1 MRVEQK
7 KNDFQISKYCRAKY
21 EHIRVRGEEEGRNE
35 DRNIGLM
42 AGLDANM
49 INVNVVFIKCTF
61 VAG

>member
-1 MRVEQK
+1 MIFKSRNIVE
-7 KNDFQISKYCRAKY
+7 RKY
-21 EHIRVRGEEEGRNE
+21 EYIRVRGEEEGRNE